1 MLEVSGL
8 RAGYGAINVLWDVS
22 LRARAGQLTAI
33 IGPNGAGKTTL
44 LRAIMGLVPI
54 THGHVVLEGS
64 RLAGTASWQLAERGV
79 ALIPEGR
86 LIFGDMSVEE
96 NLIMGA
102 YAKSQRAHL
111 ADRLEQAYAMFPRL
125 RERRR
130 QLAGS
135 LSGGEAQMLA
145 MARGLM
151 SNPRL
156 LIIDEPSL
164 GLSPLMVAELFG
176 ILEQLKPGRTIILVE
191 QNTRRAVG
199 VADHVYLMQSGKV
212 VLSQTASE
220 IDFEQLHALYFAR
233 KQAAGGA

>member
-1 MLEVSGL
+1 MLELKQV

-22 LRARAGQLTAI
+22 LGAAAGKLTTI

-44 LRAIMGLVPI
+44 LRAIMGLVPV
-54 THGHVVLEGS
+54 THGDITLNG
-64 RLAGTASWQLAERGV
+64 RPLAGTPTWGMAELSV
-79 ALIPEGR
+79 AMIPEGR
-86 LIFGDMSVEE
+86 MTFRDMSVAE

-102 YAKSQRAHL
+102 FPKAHRAHVN
-111 ADRLEQAYAMFPRL
+111 ARLEEAYAMFPRL
-125 RERRR
+125 RERRG

-151 SNPRL
+151 SDPKL

-164 GLSPLMVAELFG
+164 GLAPVVVNELFD
-176 ILEQLKPGRTIILVE
+176 ILARLKDGTRTIILVE
-191 QNTRRAVG
+191 QNTQRAVG

-212 VLSQTASE
+212 VLSQPAAQV
-220 IDFEQLHALYFAR
+220 DLAHLHELYFAR
-233 KQAAGGA
+233 

>member
-1 MLEVSGL
+1 MLEVDQV

-22 LRARAGQLTAI
+22 LKAEAGKLTTI

-44 LRAIMGLVPI
+44 LRAIMGLVPVTAGEI
-54 THGHVVLEGS
+54 RLNGQRLNGTPTWEMADHGI
-64 RLAGTASWQLAERGV
+64 AM
-79 ALIPEGR
+79 IPEGR
-86 LIFGDMSVEE
+86 MVFRDMSVEE

-102 YAKSQRAHL
+102 FHKSHRPHVKR
-111 ADRLEQAYAMFPRL
+111 RLEEAFEMFPRL
-125 RERRR
+125 RERRV

-164 GLSPLMVAELFG
+164 GLAPLVVNELFE
-176 ILEQLKPGRTIILVE
+176 ILVRLKGTGRTIILVE
-191 QNTRRAVG
+191 QNTARAIG
-199 VADHVYLMQSGKV
+199 VADQVNLVQSGKV
-212 VLSQTASE
+212 ALTQAATK
-220 IDFEQLHALYFAR
+220 IDLEELHTLYFGR
-233 KQAAGGA
+233 

>member
-1 MLEVSGL
+1 MLELDRL

-22 LRARAGQLTAI
+22 MTVEAGKLTTI

-44 LRAIMGLVPI
+44 LRAIMGLVPVGGGDI
-54 THGHVVLEGS
+54 
-64 RLAGTASWQLAERGV
+64 RLNGASLNGTQTWNMADHGV
-79 ALIPEGR
+79 AMIPEGR
-86 LIFGDMSVEE
+86 MVFRDMSVEE

-102 YAKSQRAHL
+102 FHKSHRPHVKA
-111 ADRLEQAYAMFPRL
+111 RLEQSYEMFPRL
-125 RERRR
+125 RERRA

-151 SNPRL
+151 SDPRL

-164 GLSPLMVAELFG
+164 GLAPLVVNELFE
-176 ILEQLKPGRTIILVE
+176 ILQRLKTGGRTIVLVE
-191 QNTRRAVG
+191 QNTERAIG

-212 VLSQTASE
+212 ALSQPATTVSLE
-220 IDFEQLHALYFAR
+220 RLHELYFGR
-233 KQAAGGA
+233 

>member
-1 MLEVSGL
+1 MLEVTNL

-22 LRARAGQLTAI
+22 LSVPQGKLTTI

-44 LRAIMGLVPI
+44 LRAIMGLVPASA
-54 THGHVVLEGS
+54 GS
-64 RLAGTASWQLAERGV
+64 ISLAGKVLNGTPTWKMSDASV
-79 ALIPEGR
+79 TMIPEGR
-86 LIFGDMSVEE
+86 MTFRDMSVEE

-102 YAKSQRAHL
+102 FPKEHRAHMR
-111 ADRLEQAYAMFPRL
+111 DRLEQSYSMFPRL
-125 RERRR
+125 RERRK

-151 SNPRL
+151 SDPKL

-164 GLSPLMVAELFG
+164 GLAPLVVNELFE
-176 ILEQLKPGRTIILVE
+176 ILARLNDGQRTMILVE
-191 QNTRRAVG
+191 QNTARAVG

-212 VLSQTASE
+212 ALSQKASE
-220 IDFEQLHALYFAR
+220 VNLDHLHELYFAR
-233 KQAAGGA
+233 

>member
-1 MLEVSGL
+1 MLEVTNL

-22 LRARAGQLTAI
+22 LSVAEGQLTTI

-44 LRAIMGLVPI
+44 LRAIMGLVP
-54 THGHVVLEGS
+54 S
-64 RLAGTASWQLAERGV
+64 SAGTIRLDGKVLNGTPTWKMSDASV
-79 ALIPEGR
+79 TMIPEGR
-86 LIFGDMSVEE
+86 MTFRDMSVEE

-102 YAKSQRAHL
+102 FPKAHRAHMR
-111 ADRLEQAYAMFPRL
+111 ARLEQSYAMFPRL
-125 RERRR
+125 RERRK

-151 SNPRL
+151 SDPAL

-164 GLSPLMVAELFG
+164 GLAPLVVNELFE
-176 ILEQLKPGRTIILVE
+176 ILARLKDGKRTVILVE
-191 QNTRRAVG
+191 QNTARAVG

-212 VLSQTASE
+212 ALSQPAAE
-220 IDFEQLHALYFAR
+220 VDLEHLHALYFAR
-233 KQAAGGA
+233 